1 MINSVPLESPH
12 PPFFPF
18 SQIAPC
24 HHIKRRGYSTWR
36 QHGTNDWLLKHTIA
50 GKGRIGFEGGEIIV
64 QAGDAVLFRPGT
76 LHDYG
81 VEPSLELWDI
91 IWTHF
96 RPRPGWLELMNW
108 IEVAP
113 GLMLMQISNRQAAR
127 KIEIQLK
134 EMNRLA
140 RRTTP
145 KREAFAL
152 NALEKALLM
161 YDEYNSEAISNNI
174 DPRITAVLEHLR
186 SNLQNKFSLPEL
198 AKISQLSASRLYHL
212 FSSEIGQ
219 PPYEYLEFMRLD
231 QAKYLLE
238 TTRSKIHEIA
248 ELVGFEDALNF
259 SRRFKHR
266 VGLSPRGYRKN
277 LSDISELTVI
287 DRD

>member
-1 MINSVPLESPH
+1 MSLTPSESAH

-24 HHIKRRGYSTWR
+24 HHIKRRGYSAWR

-50 GKGRIGFEGGEIIV
+50 GRGRVGFANGEIIV
-64 QAGDAVLFRPGT
+64 EAGDAVLIRPNT

-81 VEPSLELWDI
+81 VEPSLELWDV

-96 RPRPGWLELMNW
+96 RPRPGWLELLNW
-108 IEVAP
+108 TEVAP
-113 GLMLMQISNRQAAR
+113 GLMLMRVTNRQVAR

-140 RRTTP
+140 RSITP
-145 KREAFAL
+145 KREVFAL

-161 YDEYNSEAISNNI
+161 YDEYNVQVVSNNI
-174 DPRITAVLEHLR
+174 DPRITVALEYLR
-186 SNLQNKFSLPEL
+186 ANMRDKFSLHQL
-198 AKISQLSASRLYHL
+198 ATISQLSPSRLYHL
-212 FSSEIGQ
+212 FSREVGQ
-219 PPYEYLEFMRLD
+219 SPYEHLEFMRLD

-238 TTRSKIHEIA
+238 TTRSKIREVA
-248 ELVGFEDALNF
+248 QLVGFEDALNF

-266 VGLSPRGYRKN
+266 IGVSPREYRGN
-277 LSDISELTVI
+277 LSDISELTII
-287 DRD
+287 DKD